1 MKKILTAFA
10 RNTVFANIVLVMIFM
25 AGWIAIKSMI
35 RETFPEFSLDMI
47 IVSVPYPGADP
58 EEVEEG
64 VCRKIEEA
72 LEGVEGVKQYT
83 TVSRENE
90 GSANIEVKEDYDITD
105 VLDKVS
111 TKINAISTFPVD
123 AEKPV
128 IYELTLKDQVIM
140 LYLSG
145 DMSERRLKEWSEQ
158 LKDEIQQL
166 PPVSQVGIFGTREY
180 EIGIEV
186 SEKSLRKYGL
196 SFDQVTDAVRRSNL
210 NLAGGTIR
218 TQGEEIRIR
227 TMGRK
232 YSGEELSSIVV
243 MATPRGDIITLDRLA
258 EIVDGFSEDPIN
270 ATINGESSVML
281 IVYKTKE
288 EDSLAISKA
297 VQEFV
302 NTKMTVLPA
311 GANLKVLYD
320 NTDMLRDRI
329 NLLLKNGMIGLIIV
343 FALLWMFLNLR
354 LSFWGGMG
362 IPISIA
368 GALFIVWTIGGTINM
383 ISLFGFIMVLG
394 IVVDDAIIVGEAIY
408 VHRKSGKPP
417 LQAAVDGLCEVGMP
431 VVAAVVT
438 TIVAFIPLAY
448 VGGIMGKFI
457 AILPVVVIA
466 CLAVS
471 LVECLILLPAHL
483 SHLPDLNAEAKSK
496 SKLQKRID
504 VVHRLTSTGLEW
516 FVKNLYSPF
525 LRHALNWRYVSL
537 CTAISLLL
545 LTIGLVSGGII
556 KFTVFPSIDGFI
568 MTSTVEFPAGTP
580 PAITR
585 NALDQIEGALLR
597 LAERTATQSGESL
610 LEDRLTLV
618 GGTLSDI
625 PSFGPQYGA
634 VQAILLPSERRGVH
648 VDDLMVAWEKEVGR
662 IPGVK
667 SLTFA
672 GLSAGPPGSPIE
684 VWLQGKNMDNILAAS
699 KDLMARLKKFDGVYQ
714 IGSDFSPGK
723 NELRLTLKP
732 EARALG
738 LTVNDLARQVYAGY
752 YGNEAVRLQRGRDDI
767 RVKVRYTAD
776 ERSRVSGLEKVRIRT
791 KDGNEVP
798 LFSVADVSL
807 SPGFSTITRT
817 DGLRRVAVSAD
828 VDSHKA
834 NANEI
839 FAELVKNYFPNMKNK
854 YPDVHVA
861 LQGEQEKMRESF
873 SSLYVGFPLAVLGIF
888 VIVATMFRS
897 YTQPFVIMFTI
908 PFGIIGSI
916 LGHLL
921 LWYDLSIMS
930 IFGMVALTGVVVND
944 AIVLIERINENLA
957 EGLSF
962 FEAIR
967 MGGVRRFRAIFLT
980 SLSTVGGL
988 TPMIMETNMQA
999 KFLIPMALSLAA
1011 GVAFATILTLVLT
1024 PSLLVILNDFRML
1037 VFRFKYGRWP
1047 NTREE
1052 VEPART
1058 RHHNPM
1064 EEKAAATGELVS
1076 VRK

>member
-1 MKKILTAFA
+1 MKKVLAAFA
-10 RNTVFANIVLVMIFM
+10 RNTVFANIVLVMIFVS
-25 AGWIAIKSMI
+25 GWFATKSMI
-35 RETFPEFSLDMI
+35 RENFPEFSLDMI

-64 VCRKIEEA
+64 ISRKIEEA
-72 LEGVEGVKQYT
+72 IEGAEGIKLYT
-83 TVSRENE
+83 TESRENQ
-90 GSANIEVKEDYDITD
+90 GTANIEVKEDYDVNE
-105 VLDKVS
+105 VLDDVR

-128 IYELTLKDQVIM
+128 IYELTLKDPVIM

-186 SEKSLRKYGL
+186 SEQRLREYGL
-196 SFDQVTDAVRRSNL
+196 SFDQVSDAVRRSNL

-218 TQGEEIRIR
+218 TKGEEIRIR

-232 YSGEELSSIVV
+232 YSGPELSSIVV
-243 MATPRGDIITLDRLA
+243 LATPKGDVITLDRVA
-258 EIVDGFSEDPIN
+258 EIVDGFSEDPID
-270 ATINGESSVML
+270 ATINGDASVML

-297 VQEFV
+297 VQKFV
-302 NTKMTVLPA
+302 EDKNKILPT

-329 NLLLKNGMIGLIIV
+329 NLLLKNGIIGLSIV

-368 GALFIVWTIGGTINM
+368 GALAIVWALGGTINM

-394 IVVDDAIIVGEAIY
+394 VIVDDAIVVGEAIY

-417 LQAAVDGLCEVGMP
+417 LQAAVDGVSEVGMP

-457 AILPVVVIA
+457 SILPVVVIS

-471 LVECLILLPAHL
+471 LEECLILLPAHL
-483 SHLPDLNAEAKSK
+483 SHLPDLNAAEQNM
-496 SKLQKRID
+496 SKLQRRID
-504 VVHRLTSTGLEW
+504 VVHRITSRGLEW
-516 FVKNLYSPF
+516 FVKNMYYPF
-525 LRHALNWRYVSL
+525 LRHALNSRYVSL
-537 CTAISLLL
+537 CTAIAILLI
-545 LTIGLVSGGII
+545 TVGLVRGGII
-556 KFTVFPSIDGFI
+556 KFQVFPSIDGFI
-568 MTSTVEFPAGTP
+568 MTSQVEFPAGTP
-580 PAITR
+580 PAVTR
-585 NALDQIEGALLR
+585 NALDQVEGALLR
-597 LAERTATQSGESL
+597 LAERTQTKSGEPL

-625 PSFGPQYGA
+625 PSYGPQYGA
-634 VQAILLPSERRGVH
+634 VQAILLPSERRGIH

-662 IPGVK
+662 ISGVK
-667 SLTFA
+667 SLTFE
-672 GLSAGPPGSPIE
+672 GLSAGPPGAPIE
-684 VWLQGKNMDNILAAS
+684 VWLQGSDMGHILAAS
-699 KDLMARLKKFDGVYQ
+699 NDLMTRLKKFDGVYQ
-714 IGSDFSPGK
+714 IRSDFSPGK
-723 NELRLTLKP
+723 NEMRLTLKP

-738 LTVNDLARQVYAGY
+738 LTVNDLARQIYAGY
-752 YGNEAVRLQRGRDDI
+752 YGDEAVRLQRGRDDI

-776 ERSRVSGLEKVRIRT
+776 ERSRMSDLGQVRIRT
-791 KDGNEVP
+791 PEGHEVP
-798 LFSVADVSL
+798 LFSVAEVSL

-828 VDSHKA
+828 VDTNKA

-839 FAELVKNYFPNMKNK
+839 FAELIKNFFPALKDK

-861 LQGEQEKMRESF
+861 LQGEQKKMRESF

-888 VIVATMFRS
+888 IIVATMFRS
-897 YTQPFVIMFTI
+897 YAQPFVILFTI

-916 LGHLL
+916 WGHLL
-921 LWYDLSIMS
+921 LGYDLSIMS

-944 AIVLIERINENLA
+944 AIVLIERVNENFA
-957 EGLSF
+957 EGLPF

-988 TPMIMETNMQA
+988 APMIMETDMQA
-999 KFLIPMALSLAA
+999 KFLIPMALSLAS
-1011 GVAFATILTLVLT
+1011 GVAFATVLTLVLI
-1024 PSLLVILNDFRML
+1024 PSLLVILNDFRRL
-1037 VFRFKYGRWP
+1037 VFRYKFGRWP
-1047 NTREE
+1047 TSREE

-1058 RHHNPM
+1058 RHQNTL
-1064 EEKAAATGELVS
+1064 EDNRLSSGELTTV
-1076 VRK
+1076 

>member
-1 MKKILTAFA
+1 MKKVLTAFA
-10 RNTVFANIVLVMIFM
+10 KNTVFANIVLLMIFM
-25 AGWIAIKSMI
+25 AGGIAAISMV
-35 RETFPEFSLDMI
+35 RENFPEFSLDMI

-64 VCRKIEEA
+64 ICRKIEDA
-72 LEGVEGVKQYT
+72 IEGVEGIKQYT
-83 TVSRENE
+83 TESMENH
-90 GSANIEVKEDYDITD
+90 GSANIEVKEDYDVTD
-105 VLDKVS
+105 VLDTVR

-128 IYELTLKDQVIM
+128 IYELTLKDPVIM

-145 DMSERRLKEWSEQ
+145 DMDERRLKEWSEQ
-158 LKDEIQQL
+158 IKDEIQQL

-186 SEKSLRKYGL
+186 SEAKLREYGL
-196 SFDQVTDAVRRSNL
+196 SLDQVSDAIRRSNL

-218 TQGEEIRIR
+218 TREEEIRIR

-258 EIVDGFSEDPIN
+258 KIVDGFSEDPIN
-270 ATINGESSVML
+270 ATINGEPSVML

-297 VQEFV
+297 VQGFV
-302 NTKMTVLPA
+302 KAEAARIPD
-311 GANLKVLYD
+311 GANLKILYD

-343 FALLWMFLNLR
+343 FILLWMFLNLR

-368 GALFIVWTIGGTINM
+368 GALAVVWAMGGTINM

-394 IVVDDAIIVGEAIY
+394 IIVDDAIIVGEAIY
-408 VHRKSGKPP
+408 VHRKDGKPP
-417 LQAAVDGLCEVGMP
+417 LQAAVDGVMEVGMP
-431 VVAAVVT
+431 VVAAVAT
-438 TIVAFIPLAY
+438 TVVAFIPLAY

-457 AILPVVVIA
+457 AVLPVVVIS
-466 CLAVS
+466 CLMVS
-471 LVECLILLPAHL
+471 LVECLILLPSHL
-483 SHLPDLNAEAKSK
+483 SHLPDLNVENKGK
-496 SKLQKRID
+496 NKLQERID
-504 VVHRLTSTGLEW
+504 AVHRLTSTGLEW
-516 FVKNLYSPF
+516 FVTKFYYPF
-525 LRHALNWRYVSL
+525 LGYSLNRRYIFL
-537 CTAISLLL
+537 CTAVSILLL
-545 LTIGLVSGGII
+545 NIGLIMGGII
-556 KFTVFPSIDGFI
+556 KFKVFPSIDGFI

-580 PAITR
+580 PAVTR
-585 NALDQIEGALLR
+585 TALDRIETALLD
-597 LAERTATQSGESL
+597 LAQRSKTKSGEPL
-610 LEDRLTLV
+610 LKDRLTLV

-634 VQAILLPSERRGVH
+634 VQAILLPSERRGIH
-648 VDDLMVAWEKEVGR
+648 VDDLMVAWEKEVGS
-662 IPGVK
+662 ISGVK
-667 SLTFA
+667 ALTFT

-684 VWLQGKNMDNILAAS
+684 VWIQGNNMDNILAAS
-699 KDLMARLKKFDGVYQ
+699 QDLIMRLKKFEGVYQ
-714 IGSDFSPGK
+714 IRSDFSPGK
-723 NELRLTLKP
+723 NELRLSLKP

-752 YGNEAVRLQRGRDDI
+752 YGEEAVRLQRGRDDI

-776 ERSRVSGLEKVRIRT
+776 ERSRLSDLEKVRIRT
-791 KDGNEVP
+791 KEGNEVP
-798 LFSVADVSL
+798 LFSVADFSF

-817 DGLRRVAVSAD
+817 DGLRRIAVSAD
-828 VDSHKA
+828 VDSNKA

-839 FAELVKNYFPNMKNK
+839 FAELIHNYFPAMKDR
-854 YPDVHVA
+854 YPDLHVA
-861 LQGEQEKMRESF
+861 LQGEQKKMRESF

-897 YTQPFVIMFTI
+897 YMQPFVIMFTI

-916 LGHLL
+916 LGHYFMG
-921 LWYDLSIMS
+921 YDLSIMS

-944 AIVLIERINENLA
+944 AIVLIERVNENLA

-962 FEAIR
+962 FEAVR

-980 SLSTVGGL
+980 TLSTVGGL
-988 TPMIMETNMQA
+988 APMIMETDMQA

-1011 GVAFATILTLVLT
+1011 GVAFATLLTLILI
-1024 PSLLVILNDFRML
+1024 PSLLFILNDLRRL
-1037 VFRFKYGRWP
+1037 VFRLRYGRWP
-1047 NTREE
+1047 GREE
-1052 VEPART
+1052 VEPGTT
-1058 RHHNPM
+1058 RHHNEM
-1064 EEKAAATGELVS
+1064 EEDVI
-1076 VRK
+1076 RC